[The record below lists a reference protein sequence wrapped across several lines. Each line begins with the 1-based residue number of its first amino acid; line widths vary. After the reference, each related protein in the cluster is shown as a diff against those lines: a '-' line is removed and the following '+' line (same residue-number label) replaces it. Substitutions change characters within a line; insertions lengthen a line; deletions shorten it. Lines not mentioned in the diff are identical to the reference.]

1 MTCIAG
7 TYNITCDQGATF
19 SRSITWTDSARNPYN
34 ITGYTARMHVRET
47 ANASSTIVTLTTSN
61 SRITLGGTAGTITLT
76 IAATDTANLTPGL
89 YVYDLELV
97 SGAGVVSRIIEGNFK
112 VKAEVTR

>member
-7 TYNITCDQGATF
+7 TYNINCDQGATL
-19 SRSITWTDSARNPYN
+19 SRTITWTDSARNPYN
-34 ITGYTARMHVRET
+34 VTGYTARMHVRT
-47 ANASSTIVTLTTSN
+47 LANAASTLVELTTEN
-61 SRITLGGTAGTITLT
+61 SRISLGGTAGTITLT
-76 IAATDTANLTPGL
+76 IPATVTANLTPGL

-97 SGAGVVSRIIEGNFK
+97 SGSNVVSRLIEGNFK